1 MGRILIIA
9 AILAVAGSSV
19 AVAEPDG
26 LRRDVDA
33 IVEAGV
39 TGVQARVSTGRTV
52 PCRPARGSTATGGVA
67 DLDTGRP
74 VRPDGHFRIGSTT
87 KTFVSTVV
95 LQLAGERVL
104 ALDDTVERWL
114 PGMVRGNDNDGRAI
128 TIRHLLQHTSGI
140 NDGNYPS
147 MDSAAEYYE
156 DRYDLNVPEE
166 IVAAAMELRP
176 HFAPNAGW
184 AYSNTGYVLLG
195 MIIERAT
202 GRPWHVELADRI
214 VRPLCLTDTYFP
226 GADPTLPRP
235 HAAGYQ
241 QFAVGEPLVDVT
253 KLVDADA
260 SGGLVSTTADIN
272 TFFRALF
279 GGRLLRPAELAQM
292 LRDPRPIGQ
301 PYEQLMPGA
310 RYGLGIFEMPLPCGG
325 SFWMHPGGQNGFS
338 TNNGVTPD
346 GRRAVTVS
354 ASATLALAEPIAGS
368 PGFLQERRSIE
379 LVEKALCR

>member
-1 MGRILIIA
+1 MLIIA
-9 AILAVAGSSV
+9 LLLAGSSV
-19 AVAEPDG
+19 AVAEPNSP
-26 LRRDVDA
+26 RRDVDA

-39 TGVQARVSTGRTV
+39 TGVQARVGTGRAAS
-52 PCRPARGSTATGGVA
+52 CRPARSTVATGGVA
-67 DLDTGRP
+67 DLGTGRP
-74 VRPDGHFRIGSTT
+74 VRPDGHFRMGSTT
-87 KTFVSTVV
+87 KTFVATVV
-95 LQLAGERVL
+95 LQLVGERTL
-104 ALDDTVERWL
+104 ALDAPVERWL
-114 PGMVRGNDNDGRAI
+114 PGVVRGNGNDGRAI
-128 TIRHLLQHTSGI
+128 TIRHLLQHTSGT
-140 NDGNYPS
+140 NDDNFPS

-156 DRYDLNVPEE
+156 NRYEINVPEE

-176 HFAPNAGW
+176 HFTPGTGW
-184 AYSNTGYVLLG
+184 AYSNTGYVVLG

-202 GRPWHVELADRI
+202 GRPWHVEVADRI
-214 VRPLCLTDTYFP
+214 VRPLCLSDTSFP

-235 HAAGYQ
+235 HARGYQ

-253 KLVDADA
+253 ELTDADA
-260 SGGLVSTTADIN
+260 SGGMVSTTADVN
-272 TFFRALF
+272 TFFRALL
-279 GGRLLRPAELAQM
+279 GGRLLRTAELAEM

-354 ASATLALAEPIAGS
+354 ASATLALAEPLATS
-368 PGFLQERRSIE
+368 PGFVQERRSIE
-379 LVEKALCR
+379 LVENALCR